1 MDTIYKKNLSVIF
14 YMLVWNKNKNNFEVK
29 KERDSLKSNL
39 KFKKSKN
46 TRRDTQGDVSFDRL
60 MWVLNFILFIIFSI
74 TLTSLIFF

>member
-1 MDTIYKKNLSVIF
+1 
-14 YMLVWNKNKNNFEVK
+14 MLLWNKNKNNFEVK

>member
-39 KFKKSKN
+39 RFKKSSN
-46 TRRDTQGDVSFDRL
+46 TRRDIQGDASFDRL
-60 MWVLNFILFIIFSI
+60 MWILNFILFIIFSI

>member
-1 MDTIYKKNLSVIF
+1 
-14 YMLVWNKNKNNFEVK
+14 MLLWNKNKNNFEVK

-46 TRRDTQGDVSFDRL
+46 TRRGIQGDVSFDRL